1 LRSARAASYP
11 HGVGRPARTWIVALG
26 LIGATGLVLIASH
39 PSVSEGGEVPG
50 AASLT
55 SRLERSNAMAVLISI
70 EPMARADGERLHRGD
85 LLAHADP
92 VSVDAE
98 LSDHGVPWL
107 PLGEGP
113 GGFVQLEP
121 APRAPPLTLAR

>member
-1 LRSARAASYP
+1 
-11 HGVGRPARTWIVALG
+11 VALS
-26 LIGATGLVLIASH
+26 LIAATGLVLIASR
-39 PSVSEGGEVPG
+39 PPVIEGGEVPG

-70 EPMARADGERLHRGD
+70 EPRARADGDRFHRGD
-85 LLAHADP
+85 LLGDVEPASAA
-92 VSVDAE
+92 AE
-98 LSDHGVPWL
+98 LSDHGVAWL

-121 APRAPPLTLAR
+121 APRAPPAPPAG